1 MHARRL
7 LTAALSLATGL
18 SIAIPGVAA
27 NAGDTAE
34 GAFHQ
39 TNLVSDLPGMAAT
52 TDPNLV
58 NPWGISAAPTSPMW
72 VSDNNAGVTTLYN
85 GAGKPVPLVV
95 TIPPPPGSAAD
106 AKGTRTGTVFNGTA
120 DFNGDRFL
128 FATED
133 GTIVGWKGT
142 DGTLARNEKDRSKV
156 GEGAVFKGLAI
167 GNNGSANYLYT
178 ANFRFGTAEVFY
190 KNFNLVSLRRSFS
203 DSSIPAGFAP
213 FNIQEPRGRL

>member
-18 SIAIPGVAA
+18 SIAIPGVAP

-58 NPWGISAAPTSPMW
+58 NPWGISAAPPTPMW
-72 VSDNNAGVTTLYN
+72 VADNTAAGTPLYN

-95 TIPPPPGSAAD
+95 TIPPPPGRAAD
-106 AKGTRTGTVFNGTA
+106 AK
-120 DFNGDRFL
+120 
-128 FATED
+128 
-133 GTIVGWKGT
+133 
-142 DGTLARNEKDRSKV
+142 
-156 GEGAVFKGLAI
+156 
-167 GNNGSANYLYT
+167 
-178 ANFRFGTAEVFY
+178 
-190 KNFNLVSLRRSFS
+190 
-203 DSSIPAGFAP
+203 
-213 FNIQEPRGRL
+213 